1 MPKHPLSTSISLDA
15 LPGPLAAL
23 CAALGQPWTPG
34 DPLYEMTPTARGR
47 FQLRVETWLWDSDG
61 RTLLVV
67 KETGDNGAE
76 NHHAWEPWF
85 LAQATLTGLPGGG
98 VLTLEGQTW
107 GASELTNAD
116 ADPAVL
122 AALEAVLRADS
133 GS

>member
-1 MPKHPLSTSISLDA
+1 MLKHSLSTSISLDA
-15 LPGPLAAL
+15 LPGPLVAL
-23 CAALGQPWTPG
+23 CAAVGQPWTPG
-34 DPLYEMTPTARGR
+34 APLYERSSAVRDR
-47 FQLRVETWLWDSDG
+47 FRLWIETWLWDSDG

-122 AALEAVLRADS
+122 RADS